1 MSTMMQII
9 NDTFGSSSNKT
20 TTTNN
25 TTNGGAKPSTDDD
38 PFSFMDVIFGKA
50 KDLSTSAQSAAKVVS
65 DEIKDKML
73 QTADTLGLKD
83 QIEAMNSAVR
93 KLDKDAK
100 IARNKALAKAR
111 RFAKRALDFD
121 EDDAELDS
129 ADYDSLL
136 SAAGATEIQVAN
148 RKNNITT
155 YEVPAGQIFVC
166 KARVKS
172 EDIGFAVKARDLADA
187 KKLIA
192 VQPLTMYTSKDLIQF
207 QLPAVEQ
214 QRTVKLVFD
223 NKNSQM
229 NIARVTYWVAIG
241 ENVSLADEKVSAQ
254 RMKEVNAADNG
265 P

>member
-1 MSTMMQII
+1 MMQIFS
-9 NDTFGSSSNKT
+9 DTFGSSSAK
-20 TTTNN
+20 
-25 TTNGGAKPSTDDD
+25 AKPSNGATTGATKPNTDDD
-38 PFSFMDVIFGKA
+38 PFSFMDVIFGRA
-50 KDLSTSAQSAAKVVS
+50 KDLGTTAQSAAKVVS

-73 QTADTLGLKD
+73 QTADTLGFKD

-100 IARNKALAKAR
+100 IARNKAMAKAR
-111 RFAKRALDFD
+111 RFAKRALNFD

-129 ADYDSLL
+129 ADYDLLL
-136 SAAGATEIQVAN
+136 SAAGATEIQVAS

-172 EDIGFAVKARDLADA
+172 SDIGFAVKARDLVDA
-187 KKLIA
+187 KKFVAIH
-192 VQPLTMYTSKDLIQF
+192 PLAMYTSRDLIQF
-207 QLPAVEQ
+207 QLPAIEQ

-223 NKNSQM
+223 NTNSQI
-229 NIARVTYWVAIG
+229 NVAKVTYWIAIG

>member
-1 MSTMMQII
+1 MMQIFS
-9 NDTFGSSSNKT
+9 DTFGSSSNKA

-25 TTNGGAKPSTDDD
+25 STTGGSAKPTVDDD
-38 PFSFMDVIFGKA
+38 PFSFMDVLFGKA
-50 KDLSTSAQSAAKVVS
+50 KDLGTTAQSAAKVVS
-65 DEIKDKML
+65 NEIKDKML
-73 QTADTLGLKD
+73 QTADTLGFKE

-129 ADYDSLL
+129 ADYDLLL

-155 YEVPAGQIFVC
+155 YEVPAGQKFVC

-172 EDIGFAVKARDLADA
+172 ADIGFAVKARDLTDA
-187 KKLIA
+187 KKFIA
-192 VQPLTMYTSKDLIQF
+192 IQPLTMYTSKDLIQF
-207 QLPAVEQ
+207 QLPAVDQ
-214 QRTVKLVFD
+214 KRTVKLFFD
-223 NKNSQM
+223 NTNSQI
-229 NIARVTYWVAIG
+229 NTARVTYWVAIG